1 MSGVPQNFQAISSVL
16 ANYNFV
22 DIASGTGY
30 INFYAGK
37 TVDLALLSNFT
48 YYSDTITTDFTVASA
63 AYNKIVDQDF
73 DVLLNRPLDL
83 KGLGIVN
90 VPVFGLSN
98 QVHLYAVATLRKWTG
113 AVETDIVSNTSSVL
127 DSAGSSYKMLAV
139 DLNIPLTHFKI
150 GEYLRLT
157 IEIWEK
163 TTGAASSGKYA
174 HDPKNRTT
182 GLGTD
187 VWDST
192 GACPSQLSFQCPVRL
207 NL

>member
-1 MSGVPQNFQAISSVL
+1 MAGIPQNFQSISPVI

-30 INFYAGK
+30 VEFFGGN
-37 TVDLALLSNFT
+37 TVDLNILSNFD
-48 YYSDTITTDFTVASA
+48 YFSDRIVTTFAVGDVAFTKA
-63 AYNKIVDQDF
+63 IDVDYDT
-73 DVLLNRPLDL
+73 LLNRPLDV

-90 VPVFGLSN
+90 IGVFGLSN
-98 QVHLYAVATLRKWTG
+98 QVQLYVIAILRKWTG
-113 AVETDIVSNTSSVL
+113 AVETDIVSNQSRTFASG
-127 DSAGSSYKMLAV
+127 GSEYTMLSI
-139 DLNIPLTHFKI
+139 DLNAPLTHFKV

-163 TTGAASSGKYA
+163 TTGAASSGTYA

-182 GLGTD
+182 G
-187 VWDST
+187 WDAS
-192 GACPSQLSFQCPVRL
+192 GAVPSQLLFQCPVRL